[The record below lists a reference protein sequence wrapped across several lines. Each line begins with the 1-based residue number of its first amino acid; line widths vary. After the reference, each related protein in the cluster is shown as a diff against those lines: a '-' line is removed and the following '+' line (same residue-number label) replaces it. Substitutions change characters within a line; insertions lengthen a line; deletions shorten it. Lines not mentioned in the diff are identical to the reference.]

1 MAGDLAGHRRPKRA
15 TDLSRA
21 ELFSLECNRPQAQQM
36 TYLIEEMPRTMND
49 MTYVTLNEEDVT
61 WIVHHCP
68 KG

>member
-1 MAGDLAGHRRPKRA
+1 
-15 TDLSRA
+15 
-21 ELFSLECNRPQAQQM
+21 M